1 MFDYIAIVSQVELN
15 LGTVVE
21 LVAQLRITTG
31 RQLDRKILRTYD
43 KYRLFVGII
52 SSLCDTTEHVQAR
65 AVISWAGLALGLR
78 LLCSNF
84 I

>member
-31 RQLDRKILRTYD
+31 RQLDRKILRYG
-43 KYRLFVGII
+43 YVRQV
-52 SSLCDTTEHVQAR
+52 S
-65 AVISWAGLALGLR
+65 VIRWDH
-78 LLCSNF
+78 F
-84 I
+84 